1 MLLLPKQL
9 WYCIGIIILLIA
21 MVILISVDNKDQRNH
36 MDKYV
41 DSHKK
46 KIEVLDEVLESKFQ
60 INNKFHVFEPFA
72 TSPALY
78 LIGVPFSSY

>member
-1 MLLLPKQL
+1 
-9 WYCIGIIILLIA
+9 
-21 MVILISVDNKDQRNH
+21 

-60 INNKFHVFEPFA
+60 TINEQVRDFA
-72 TSPALY
+72 
-78 LIGVPFSSY
+78 